1 MKKGILLQGPVSEW
15 TIDIVN
21 EYKENFED
29 TVILLS
35 TWTSENITNVACDY
49 IQIEP
54 PEPTYPHNSNINHQ
68 ILGAKKGINKIDA
81 DVVLKTKTDQF
92 IVTIIY

>member
-15 TIDIVN
+15 TVDIVN

-35 TWTSENITNVACDY
+35 TWTNENITNIACDY
-49 IQIEP
+49 IQIKP
-54 PEPTYPHNSNINHQ
+54 PEPTYPQNSNINHQ
-68 ILGAKKGINKIDA
+68 ISWIKL
-81 DVVLKTKTDQF
+81 
-92 IVTIIY
+92 